1 MPKPNRLTSRED
13 ALNILE
19 QGSYGILSTVSID
32 GQPYG
37 VPVNYVYLKEEN
49 CIFFHC
55 AMIGKKIDNMTA
67 NNKVS
72 FTVVLYEKIIQE
84 KYTTYYEGVIAEG
97 TVSFITDEKEKRQK
111 LFLLCER
118 FSPDFSNSR
127 KEFIDKYAN
136 ETAIYKININE
147 ISGKRNI

>member
-72 FTVVLYEKIIQE
+72 FTVVLMKRLYKKSIQHIMKVLLPKVPYLLSQMRRRRDKNYFYYVKDFHLIFQIQE
-84 KYTTYYEGVIAEG
+84 KN
-97 TVSFITDEKEKRQK
+97 
-111 LFLLCER
+111 L
-118 FSPDFSNSR
+118 
-127 KEFIDKYAN
+127 
-136 ETAIYKININE
+136 
-147 ISGKRNI
+147 